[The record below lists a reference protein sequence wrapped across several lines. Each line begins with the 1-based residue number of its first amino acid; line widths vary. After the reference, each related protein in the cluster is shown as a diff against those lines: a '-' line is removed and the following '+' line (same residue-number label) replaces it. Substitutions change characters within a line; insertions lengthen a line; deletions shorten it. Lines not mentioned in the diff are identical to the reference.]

1 MSKTR
6 RNFSADQK
14 ADVVRRHLK
23 DKVAISDLAAE
34 LGIQPTQIYQ
44 WVATVL
50 GQAEKAFQ
58 TKPGRQAKSSQTKL
72 EQAKDRQIDRLNEK
86 LQLKNEVISELM
98 EENVKAKKDN
108 GDL

>member
-6 RNFSADQK
+6 RSFSAEQK
-14 ADVVRRHLK
+14 ADAVRRHIK

-34 LGIQPTQIYQ
+34 LDIQPTLIYQ
-44 WVATVL
+44 WIATVL
-50 GQAEKAFQ
+50 EQAEKAFQ
-58 TKPGRQAKSSQTKL
+58 TKSGRPAKSSQAKL
-72 EQAKDRQIDRLNEK
+72 EQAKDRQIALLNEK

-98 EENVKAKKDN
+98 EENVKAKKAN

>member
-1 MSKTR
+1 MSATR
-6 RNFSADQK
+6 RNFSAEQK

-50 GQAEKAFQ
+50 EQAEEAFQ
-58 TKPGRQAKSSQTKL
+58 TKPLCYRDSVLSITLFLLVPACCS
-72 EQAKDRQIDRLNEK
+72 R
-86 LQLKNEVISELM
+86 
-98 EENVKAKKDN
+98 
-108 GDL
+108 

>member
-1 MSKTR
+1 MSKLR
-6 RNFSADQK
+6 RNFTVEQK

-34 LGIQPTQIYQ
+34 LGIQPTQVYQ

-58 TKPGRQAKSSQTKL
+58 VKPGRQSKSLEAKR
-72 EQAKDRQIDRLNEK
+72 EQVKDREIKRLQEK

-98 EENVKAKKDN
+98 EENVKSKKDN

>member
-1 MSKTR
+1 MSKPR
-6 RNFSADQK
+6 RNFTAEQK
-14 ADVVRRHLK
+14 ADVVRRHLR

-34 LGIQPTQIYQ
+34 LEVQPTLIYQ

-58 TKPGRQAKSSQTKL
+58 AKPGRQSKSPEAKL
-72 EQAKDRQIDRLNEK
+72 EQAKNQQIKRLQEK

>member
-6 RNFSADQK
+6 RNFSAEQK
-14 ADVVRRHLK
+14 ADVVRRYVK

-34 LGIQPTQIYQ
+34 LGCQPTQIYQ

-58 TKPGRQAKSSQTKL
+58 SKPGRQAKSAQAKL
-72 EQAKDRQIDRLNEK
+72 DQAKDRQIARLNEK

-98 EENVKAKKDN
+98 EENVKAKKDS

>member
-1 MSKTR
+1 MSKPR
-6 RNFSADQK
+6 RNFTAEQK

-34 LGIQPTQIYQ
+34 LGVQPTLIYQ
-44 WVATVL
+44 WEAAVL
-50 GQAEKAFQ
+50 DQAEKAFQ
-58 TKPGRQAKSSQTKL
+58 TKPGRQSKSRQAQT
-72 EQAKDRQIDRLNEK
+72 EQAKDRQIKRLHEK